1 MSSIKIAFACLA
13 SLVLLDGC
21 QSYEKRTYDVSVK
34 NAGAGPITVWLTK
47 DGEPYE
53 YGWLSPE
60 DVVIESPKEPKK
72 EISGVVIP
80 PGKTAETG
88 QRLGRFKKETHAIL
102 RIYDGQLGIDKILAT
117 HPGPSRVDLILQPGR
132 SAFVVKSTEYGIDVQ
147 PTAP

>member
-1 MSSIKIAFACLA
+1 MNSMKFAFASLA
-13 SLVLLDGC
+13 TLALLAGC

-34 NAGAGPITVWLTK
+34 NAGAEPITVWLTK

-53 YGWLSPE
+53 FGWLSPE
-60 DVVIESPKEPKK
+60 DVVIQSPKEPKK

-88 QRLGRFKKETHAIL
+88 QRLGRFNKETHAIL

-117 HPGPSRVDLILQPGR
+117 HP
-132 SAFVVKSTEYGIDVQ
+132 
-147 PTAP
+147 